1 MFCNFCEKGVD
12 ALNKRRTYIFLNLLS
27 IGYRSV
33 LLLKN
38 RFGSLTEAVNASE
51 RDLLQVKGLRK
62 NTIRNI
68 IEKRDSSIVDK
79 ELKLCEKN
87 GCKLITIDDEDYP
100 EQLKQISLPP
110 LVLYIRGEF
119 KPEDSNAI
127 AMIGTRK
134 PSQYGKKIM
143 RKLSYDLAERGVTIV
158 SGLAKGLDSYAHA
171 SALEANGRTIAL
183 LGSGL
188 ECLYPRENKK
198 LARQIEK
205 SGAVISEFPLETAPF
220 KSNFPIRNRIISG
233 LSLGTIVVEAALK
246 SGSLITAGFALE
258 QNRTIFAVPGNV
270 DSPYSEGTNNLIK
283 QGAVIANNAD
293 SIFNE
298 IPYLNKSIN
307 IAGVKNE
314 KQQKFSKN
322 ERTIV
327 DLVSKQIIHIDEIL
341 DKTEFTAPELTVLL
355 LSLEMKNVVKQLS
368 GKYYTLQPQIMEL

>member
-1 MFCNFCEKGVD
+1 LDE
-12 ALNKRRTYIFLNLLS
+12 RRIYIFLNLLS

-38 RFGSLTEAVNASE
+38 RFGSLTEAISASE
-51 RDLLQVKGLRK
+51 KDLIQIKGLRK
-62 NTIRNI
+62 NTITNI

-79 ELKLCEKN
+79 ELDLCAKN
-87 GCKLITIDDEDYP
+87 GCELITIVDSGYP
-100 EQLKQISLPP
+100 EYLKQISLPP
-110 LVLYIRGEF
+110 LVLYVRGEL
-119 KPEDSNAI
+119 KEQDNNAI
-127 AMIGTRK
+127 AIIGTRK
-134 PSQYGKKIM
+134 PSQYGKKIT
-143 RKLSYDLAERGVTIV
+143 RKLSYDLAEKGVTIV
-158 SGLAKGLDSYAHA
+158 SGLAKGLDSHAHA
-171 SALEANGRTIAL
+171 AALEADGRTIAV

-188 ECLYPRENKK
+188 ECLYPKENKK
-198 LARQIEK
+198 LAKQIEK
-205 SGAVISEFPLETAPF
+205 SGAVISEFPLETAPYR
-220 KSNFPIRNRIISG
+220 SNFPIRNRIISG

-258 QNRTIFAVPGNV
+258 QNRTIFAVPGNI

-293 SIFNE
+293 AVFKE
-298 IPYLNKSIN
+298 IPYLNKSTKPADI
-307 IAGVKNE
+307 KNE
-314 KQQKFSKN
+314 KKQKFTKN
-322 ERTIV
+322 ELTIV